1 MDVYETESEFKSI
14 PILPQLIS
22 LGINHSLCISRTNAS
37 ANSSRSRKKSDDGK
51 QTASYLNVLSW
62 GKVPFNCLGQGV
74 EVNTSEFPRVIPFFS
89 GRRVTQVS
97 CGDYHSAV
105 LVCSSRENINA
116 GTVFTFGLGNSGR
129 LGYHIDTNSEI
140 ISQQIGTDD
149 KDEPSWCTP
158 VPQPVGMSIGLRN
171 NVVTISCGANHT
183 LVTTADGYLYA
194 WGVGAHG
201 VLGNGSVANRYIPV
215 KVIFPQDTFIS
226 KCAAGARHSMA
237 LDIKGNIWSWGYG
250 GIVHSIFHI
259 IHRNGRL
266 GLGSTRS
273 CFTPNLIEIFD
284 TYEVFQISCGDS
296 HSACLDRFGTV
307 YTWGSCRGG
316 KLGLGNILS
325 DVLEPTIVQSL
336 KGIHIIQV
344 SCGSGNTLALS
355 SSGKIYQWGSTLGFN
370 KQTDG
375 LISHTVYSPEPV
387 AETGFKN
394 IFVTSGPY
402 SFAAINIFGDLLT
415 WGLGTGYRLGH
426 GDSKDHVIPKFVSY
440 LRTRVYIDNLLKT
453 YDEAAFKVEDTVEK
467 TVNPYD
473 ERRIQQIA
481 VGDAHGAL
489 LTCNGTVYTWG
500 ANNGTGCNSTTEPL
514 ENYCEPILFNHFS
527 SKITK
532 IACGSSHT
540 LAVTINGLL
549 FSWGSNESGQLGHG
563 DLRSRVVPDS
573 VSNIENCI
581 NVFAGIDNSG
591 CICSV
596 SHENMM
602 KDEYGTLWVFGSS
615 TCGKLGLGENMT
627 SAVMTP
633 REVNITGVHS
643 VALGPM
649 HSLALTSDGTLY
661 AAGAGSGGRLGTGN
675 TTNSFT
681 FVQVKTDHKFVAV
694 GAGASHS
701 LAISMENDLYG
712 WGEGKYLTFDE
723 DVLEPTIINTIPST
737 TGQAKV
743 VALAVAANHSLVLS
757 QSGNLSG
764 FGDNS
769 YGQLGVFLSMKSSAN
784 NFIKMPLPV
793 NVQGNIVCVATSRY
807 FSSCSNLGGDA
818 FSWGLA
824 KDHRLGIGE
833 TKSKIIYKPTPIAN
847 TSMIGDLMDKFELD
861 SYKHTSMS
869 GYETILNYF
878 LDELHYSSDPH
889 SINWRNLQIVLKN
902 EEKITSEA
910 SIKLFEED
918 LVKCLKTHV
927 DFILSMSESYG
938 RVRALQFKLLSMVKD
953 FCTALRGQKE
963 INTKP
968 GREFFSPFKA
978 KLTQIE
984 KLVEILFLQ
993 PAYFVRL
1000 AMFSHDLDL
1009 VSNIVHHSI
1018 RTTKGIRRECVGLVR
1033 FWCFWQQ
1040 CCLVWFCIIILSFF
1054 SRKCTIW

>member
-1 MDVYETESEFKSI
+1 MDVYEFKDEAKAI

-22 LGINHSLCISRTNAS
+22 LGINHSLCVSRTNTFT
-37 ANSSRSRKKSDDGK
+37 NSSRSRKRNDEVK
-51 QTASYLNVLSW
+51 QTTSYLNVLSW

-105 LVCSSRENINA
+105 LVCSSRENMNA

-140 ISQQIGTDD
+140 LSQQIGTDD

-171 NVVTISCGANHT
+171 NVVTISCGSNHT
-183 LVTTADGYLYA
+183 LVTTVDGCMYS
-194 WGVGAHG
+194 WGVGAYG

-215 KVIFPQDTFIS
+215 KVIFPYDDIFIS
-226 KCAAGARHSMA
+226 KCAAGSRHSMA
-237 LDIKGNIWSWGYG
+237 LDRQGNVWSWGYG
-250 GIVHSIFHI
+250 G
-259 IHRNGRL
+259 NGRL
-266 GLGSTRS
+266 GLGNTRS
-273 CFTPNLIEIFD
+273 YFTPNLIEIFD

-325 DVLEPTIVQSL
+325 DVLEPTVVESL

-344 SCGSGNTLALS
+344 SCGTGNTLALS
-355 SSGKIYQWGSTLGFN
+355 STGKIYQWGSTLGFN

-375 LISHTVYSPEPV
+375 LISHTVYLPQPV
-387 AETGFKN
+387 VETGFKN

-440 LRTRVYIDNLLKT
+440 LRTRMYIDNLLKT

-467 TVNPYD
+467 DSINPYD

-481 VGDAHGAL
+481 VGDSHGAL

-500 ANNGTGCNSTTEPL
+500 VNNGTGYNSSSEPL

-549 FSWGSNESGQLGHG
+549 FSWGSNENGQLGHG

-573 VSNIENCI
+573 VNTIENCI

-627 SAVMTP
+627 STVMTP
-633 REVNITGVHS
+633 REITTITGVHS
-643 VALGPM
+643 LALGAM
-649 HSLALTSDGTLY
+649 HSLALTHDGTLY
-661 AAGAGSGGRLGTGN
+661 ASGAGSGGRLGTGD
-675 TTNSFT
+675 TTNAFV
-681 FVQVKTDHKFVAV
+681 FVQVKTDHKFVAIA
-694 GAGASHS
+694 AGSSHS

-712 WGEGKYLTFDE
+712 WGEGKYLTLDE
-723 DVLEPTIINTIPST
+723 DFVLEPTIINTIPSS
-737 TGQAKV
+737 TGQAKI
-743 VALAVAANHSLVLS
+743 VAVAVAANHSLVLS
-757 QSGNLSG
+757 QTGN
-764 FGDNS
+764 
-769 YGQLGVFLSMKSSAN
+769 VFY
-784 NFIKMPLPV
+784 I
-793 NVQGNIVCVATSRY
+793 
-807 FSSCSNLGGDA
+807 
-818 FSWGLA
+818 
-824 KDHRLGIGE
+824 
-833 TKSKIIYKPTPIAN
+833 
-847 TSMIGDLMDKFELD
+847 
-861 SYKHTSMS
+861 
-869 GYETILNYF
+869 
-878 LDELHYSSDPH
+878 
-889 SINWRNLQIVLKN
+889 SI
-902 EEKITSEA
+902 
-910 SIKLFEED
+910 
-918 LVKCLKTHV
+918 
-927 DFILSMSESYG
+927 
-938 RVRALQFKLLSMVKD
+938 
-953 FCTALRGQKE
+953 
-963 INTKP
+963 
-968 GREFFSPFKA
+968 
-978 KLTQIE
+978 
-984 KLVEILFLQ
+984 
-993 PAYFVRL
+993 
-1000 AMFSHDLDL
+1000 
-1009 VSNIVHHSI
+1009 
-1018 RTTKGIRRECVGLVR
+1018 
-1033 FWCFWQQ
+1033 
-1040 CCLVWFCIIILSFF
+1040 
-1054 SRKCTIW
+1054 